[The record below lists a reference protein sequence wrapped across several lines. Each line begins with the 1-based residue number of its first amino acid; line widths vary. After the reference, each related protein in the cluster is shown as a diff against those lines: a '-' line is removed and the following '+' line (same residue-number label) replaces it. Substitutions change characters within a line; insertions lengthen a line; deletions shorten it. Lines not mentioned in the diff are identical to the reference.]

1 MKIWPA
7 ISALGLAILFS
18 AVACNTPLGISAN
31 PTAEAQD
38 SDEDLAE
45 LIEALKSSY
54 LSVRL
59 DSIKSL
65 GAMTLEPNSSLAT
78 QVVQILLDHRR
89 EEFNDYEDAYVEA
102 ALRTLGPVV
111 VTEVQRQALSSEI
124 TEVSNACEAM
134 RSLGPEFY
142 SEFQPLLTKMLQ
154 SSDDN
159 QQWGALYCLEIM
171 GPAGQDLLP
180 LVKPYLTNSD
190 FQLQIIALRA
200 LAAIGPP
207 AMVHEEIVRDLTS
220 SGQNV
225 SVKSQALRTLGYIA
239 ADDPEHATAA
249 AEVIGKNLKEF
260 AFMTKSRALEGL
272 IQLKAHAAPTAEVIK
287 ELLHDQS
294 GLAPQAAVVNGY
306 ITGDWT
312 ATVKLLSSQL
322 SDHVV
327 GMECIDLLRKLG
339 PHAAPA
345 ESALQRMTTDEDEG
359 IALLAVDALAA
370 LINVNNKSDLESL
383 EPEQRE
389 RLERIATHL
398 QKLAAEGETEPHH
411 RAGVLVQQWQALGWQ
426 PPSPPQPPAPPSSPP
441 SSSSPSPTAPEP
453 SSPQPPAAE

>member
-7 ISALGLAILFS
+7 IFAFGLAILFS
-18 AVACNTPLGISAN
+18 LVACNTPLGISAN
-31 PTAEAQD
+31 TTAVAQD
-38 SDEDLAE
+38 PDEDLAN
-45 LIEALKSSY
+45 LTEALKNTY

-59 DSIKSL
+59 ESIKSL
-65 GAMTLEPNSSLAT
+65 GAMPLKPNTSLAT
-78 QVVQILLDHRR
+78 KVVQVLLDHRR
-89 EEFNDYEDAYVEA
+89 EEFNDYEDGYVEA

-111 VTEVQRQALSSEI
+111 VAEVQRQALSAEI

-134 RSLGPEFY
+134 RSMGPEFY
-142 SEFQPLLTKMLQ
+142 SQFQPLLTKMLQ
-154 SSDDN
+154 SA
-159 QQWGALYCLEIM
+159 QGEHQWGGLYCLETM

-220 SGQNV
+220 KGQNV
-225 SVKSQALRTLGYIA
+225 SVKSHALRTLGYIA
-239 ADDPEHATAA
+239 AGDPIQATAA

-260 AFMTKSRALEGL
+260 AFATKSRALEGL
-272 IQLKAHAAPTAEVIK
+272 IQLQANAAPAAEVIK

-327 GMECIDLLRKLG
+327 GMECLDLLRKLG

-345 ESALQRMTTDEDEG
+345 ESALQGMTTNEDDG
-359 IALLAVDALAA
+359 IAILAVEAFAA
-370 LINVNNKSDLESL
+370 LTNVNNQSDLDSL
-383 EPEQRE
+383 DPEQRQ

-398 QKLAAEGETEPHH
+398 QNLAAQGETETHH

-426 PPSPPQPPAPPSSPP
+426 PPPPPPT
-441 SSSSPSPTAPEP
+441 PTAQEAL
-453 SSPQPPAAE
+453 SPQPPAAE